1 MHFFVSVLIFLFIL
15 CFYIHLQ
22 YQYKTSNDLEIY
34 ELDYTTNKQLQ
45 EICHLKQPV
54 LFQIDH
60 FKEVESFFKTISL
73 SLVSD
78 IKEEDVNVKDLRDY
92 YKPNIT
98 SVDAISLSFSSAYG
112 LMETDTKGYFFSEN
126 NSDFVRERIHDFSKI
141 DGYLASPWIIHKHY
155 DLLFGSK
162 NAHTPLRYHTET
174 GRFLVISS
182 SYSSEEKYIRVKMTP
197 WKNRKSLGTK
207 TIKDYDNYE
216 FWSPIDIWNSPPDK
230 IRCLEFDVKE
240 GYTLYIPPYWYY
252 SIQFTTPS
260 ISVASF
266 TYSTGMNVISNLSN
280 IGLYFMQQNNIKNLG
295 NWKNIKQVYFGS
307 SSSSNDFERKEESQ
321 NLKVEEKEEVEEAK
335 EEEKDEVK
343 EILSVITTKT
353 QPQTQ
358 TQTQS

>member
-1 MHFFVSVLIFLFIL
+1 MHFFISVLIFLFIL

-22 YQYKTSNDLEIY
+22 YQYKTSDDLEIY

-60 FKEVESFFKTISL
+60 FQEVESFFKTISL
-73 SLVSD
+73 SIVSN
-78 IKEEDVNVKDLRDY
+78 KEDVNVKDLRDY

-98 SVDAISLSFSSAYG
+98 SVDTISLSFSSAYG

-141 DGYLASPWIIHKHY
+141 DDYLASPWIIHKHY

-174 GRFLVISS
+174 GRFLVVSS
-182 SYSSEEKYIRVKMTP
+182 SNSSNEEKYIRVKMTP
-197 WKNRKSLGTK
+197 WKNRKLLGTK
-207 TIKDYDNYE
+207 TIKDYENYE
-216 FWSPIDIWNSPPDK
+216 FWSSFDIWNHPIK
-230 IRCLEFDVKE
+230 CLEFDVKE

-266 TYSTGMNVISNLSN
+266 TYSTGMNIISNLSN
-280 IGLYFMQQNNIKNLG
+280 IGLYFLQQNNIKNLG

-307 SSSSNDFERKEESQ
+307 SSSSSLEKTDDFERKVKKDLE
-321 NLKVEEKEEVEEAK
+321 EEKD
-335 EEEKDEVK
+335 EEKDEVK
-343 EILSVITTKT
+343 EMLSVITTTKP
-353 QPQTQ
+353 QPQQ
-358 TQTQS
+358 

>member
-1 MHFFVSVLIFLFIL
+1 
-15 CFYIHLQ
+15 
-22 YQYKTSNDLEIY
+22 
-34 ELDYTTNKQLQ
+34 
-45 EICHLKQPV
+45 
-54 LFQIDH
+54 
-60 FKEVESFFKTISL
+60 
-73 SLVSD
+73 
-78 IKEEDVNVKDLRDY
+78 
-92 YKPNIT
+92 
-98 SVDAISLSFSSAYG
+98 
-112 LMETDTKGYFFSEN
+112 METDTKGYFFSEN

-141 DGYLASPWIIHKHY
+141 DGYLASPWIMHKHY

-182 SYSSEEKYIRVKMTP
+182 SYSSEEKYIRVKMIP
-197 WKNRKSLGTK
+197 WQNRKIE
-207 TIKDYDNYE
+207 TIKDYENYE
-216 FWSPIDIWNSPPDK
+216 FWSPMDIWNSPPDK

-307 SSSSNDFERKEESQ
+307 SSDDSERKERKEV
-321 NLKVEEKEEVEEAK
+321 KDEEEKEEEVK
-335 EEEKDEVK
+335 EEKKEEVKYEAKDEVK

-353 QPQTQ
+353 QPQPQ
-358 TQTQS
+358 Q

>member
-22 YQYKTSNDLEIY
+22 YQYKTSDDLEIY

-78 IKEEDVNVKDLRDY
+78 IKEEDVNVKDVRDY

-182 SYSSEEKYIRVKMTP
+182 SCSESSNEGKYIRIKMTP
-197 WKNRKSLGTK
+197 WKNRKLLGSK
-207 TIKDYDNYE
+207 TIKDYENYE
-216 FWSPIDIWNSPPDK
+216 FWSPMDIWNYPPDK
-230 IRCLEFDVKE
+230 IKCLEFDVKE

-266 TYSTGMNVISNLSN
+266 TYSTGMNIISNLSN

-307 SSSSNDFERKEESQ
+307 SSNDSERKETE
-321 NLKVEEKEEVEEAK
+321 EEKEEEKKEEA
-335 EEEKDEVK
+335 KDEVK

-353 QPQTQ
+353 QTQPQQ
-358 TQTQS
+358 

>member
-73 SLVSD
+73 SLVSG

-174 GRFLVISS
+174 GRFLVVSNSES
-182 SYSSEEKYIRVKMTP
+182 SYNEEKYISFSKMIKVDEFYKMNDYRT
-197 WKNRKSLGTK
+197 
-207 TIKDYDNYE
+207 TI
-216 FWSPIDIWNSPPDK
+216 
-230 IRCLEFDVKE
+230 R
-240 GYTLYIPPYWYY
+240 G
-252 SIQFTTPS
+252 
-260 ISVASF
+260 
-266 TYSTGMNVISNLSN
+266 
-280 IGLYFMQQNNIKNLG
+280 
-295 NWKNIKQVYFGS
+295 
-307 SSSSNDFERKEESQ
+307 
-321 NLKVEEKEEVEEAK
+321 LKVRGVYDTHKEANVRAQVLRRKDPTFNVFVGQIGYWLPWDPECEQIPEQEYQESMLNDLVKKYKENLESKDDMYEKYKNENKEK
-335 EEEKDEVK
+335 KDEEEDEEYDDNNCKTNYKDEKANLYKMDGQVHWI
-343 EILSVITTKT
+343 EMNYSWE
-353 QPQTQ
+353 
-358 TQTQS
+358 